1 LQDLELPHLL
11 DPIHIEK
18 NIVVSLFKTLSNAK
32 GAKSDSLTLRQ
43 ELEARNLMPA
53 LHSRR
58 TTAVDKNG
66 NLVYQYAKP
75 APWLW
80 SPTEFQV
87 VLDIIKNVQAP
98 TNYSSSLAYRIGD
111 KRMVG
116 FKTHDWHNVL
126 HDLLPIAIKGIV
138 MEGVRE
144 TIYRISR
151 FFL

>member
-1 LQDLELPHLL
+1 
-11 DPIHIEK
+11 
-18 NIVVSLFKTLSNAK
+18 
-32 GAKSDSLTLRQ
+32 
-43 ELEARNLMPA
+43 
-53 LHSRR
+53 
-58 TTAVDKNG
+58 
-66 NLVYQYAKP
+66 
-75 APWLW
+75 
-80 SPTEFQV
+80 
-87 VLDIIKNVQAP
+87 
-98 TNYSSSLAYRIGD
+98 LAYRIGD